1 MKNLYLFLLLI
12 TFSASSV
19 ASTVISKLFLESPQS
34 AANILSFED
43 IDQVKN
49 KLEFTA
55 WIRAK
60 TINKTQS
67 RLKFKIRLQNSNS
80 NLHIVFEQLANNQ
93 LKMHMVGVEVNDNGT
108 PMTAIQDK
116 KTKKITLLN
125 PPERKKLTELPNKS
139 FEIKSFSTMKV
150 AVTGLQERTLKID
163 INIGN
168 QIESYLVDVNFGINS
183 VDIGHLSGELNLL
196 NLTYE

>member
-1 MKNLYLFLLLI
+1 MKNIHLFLFL
-12 TFSASSV
+12 FVFYVPYSS
-19 ASTVISKLFLESPQS
+19 SSVISKLFLESPQS
-34 AANILSFED
+34 ATNILSFED

-49 KLEFTA
+49 SLEFTS
-55 WIRAK
+55 WIRVK
-60 TINKTQS
+60 TIDKTQS
-67 RLKFKIRLQNSNS
+67 RLKFQVSLKNGNSH
-80 NLHIVFEQLANNQ
+80 LRIIFEQLANNK
-93 LKMHMVGVEVNDNGT
+93 LKMHMVGVEINDNGI
-108 PMTAIQDK
+108 PMTAVKDK
-116 KTKKITLLN
+116 KTQKITLLN

>member
-1 MKNLYLFLLLI
+1 MKNLYLLLLLI
-12 TFSASSV
+12 TFSTSSV

-60 TINKTQS
+60 AINKTQNL
-67 RLKFKIRLQNSNS
+67 LKFKITLKNSNS

-108 PMTAIQDK
+108 PMTAVQDK

-139 FEIKSFSTMKV
+139 FEIKSFSTMKI